1 MNVEPFYSKDNFL
14 KKIYYLFL
22 DLIGVGCHADV
33 VLRLIKDF
41 LFKNILGQC
50 TVPWKYSRTNA
61 VVHLSRVLNVD
72 M

>member
-1 MNVEPFYSKDNFL
+1 MPWITVVILDLYMGSFHAEVVLGLSKD
-14 KKIYYLFL
+14 
-22 DLIGVGCHADV
+22 V
-33 VLRLIKDF
+33 